1 MRGQSVISQKT
12 KKRRPSAP
20 GKGEPIL
27 VRLQRTPLANLD
39 HWIARQ
45 EDRPSRPEAIR
56 RLVVEQALA
65 GSSSGPRSPT
75 ARAKAADLASKRLDK
90 LIDPAT
96 PEDERQQRKRR
107 ILKGPGEFQELRDK
121 LRSTDKT

>member
-1 MRGQSVISQKT
+1 MRGQSVISRKP
-12 KKRRPSAP
+12 KKRGARAR
-20 GKGEPIL
+20 GKGKPIS
-27 VRLQRTPLANLD
+27 VRLQRTPLAALD

-56 RLVVEQALA
+56 RLVEQALA
-65 GSSSGPRSPT
+65 GSPSGQRSPT
-75 ARAKAADLASKRLDK
+75 ARAKATDLASKRLDE

-107 ILKGPGEFQELRDK
+107 ILRGPGEFLELRDK
-121 LRSTDKT
+121 SRSRDKN

>member
-1 MRGQSVISQKT
+1 MRGQSVISQKP
-12 KKRRPSAP
+12 KKRRLSSPS
-20 GKGEPIL
+20 KGEPIL

-56 RLVVEQALA
+56 RLVEQALA
-65 GSSSGPRSPT
+65 GSSSGRRSPT

-107 ILKGPGEFQELRDK
+107 ILRGPSEFRELRDK

>member
-1 MRGQSVISQKT
+1 MRGQSVILQKT

-56 RLVVEQALA
+56 RLVEQALA

-107 ILKGPGEFQELRDK
+107 ILRGPREFRELRDK
-121 LRSTDKT
+121 FRSTDKT

>member
-1 MRGQSVISQKT
+1 MRGQSVILQKT

-56 RLVVEQALA
+56 RLVEQALA
-65 GSSSGPRSPT
+65 GSSSGRRSPT
-75 ARAKAADLASKRLDK
+75 ARAKAADLASKRLDT

-107 ILKGPGEFQELRDK
+107 ILRGPGEFRELRDK

>member
-1 MRGQSVISQKT
+1 MRGQSVISQKL
-12 KKRRPSAP
+12 KKRGPPAP

-27 VRLQRTPLANLD
+27 VRLQRTPLAALD

-56 RLVVEQALA
+56 RLVEQALA
-65 GSSSGPRSPT
+65 GSPSGPGSST
-75 ARAKAADLASKRLDK
+75 ARAKATDLASKRLDK

-96 PEDERQQRKRR
+96 PEDERQRRKRR
-107 ILKGPGEFQELRDK
+107 ILRGPGEFRELRDK
-121 LRSTDKT
+121 FRSTDKT

>member
-1 MRGQSVISQKT
+1 NGCTSATVTVRYRHRDAYDVAATESGKASSQRRRSMRGQSVISQKP

-56 RLVVEQALA
+56 RLVEQALA
-65 GSSSGPRSPT
+65 GSS
-75 ARAKAADLASKRLDK
+75 
-90 LIDPAT
+90 
-96 PEDERQQRKRR
+96 
-107 ILKGPGEFQELRDK
+107 
-121 LRSTDKT
+121 